1 MSKLNH
7 TIHVVTD
14 HDNFFYYK
22 LRRVLQITTTI
33 LQITTEHRVFLCVFV
48 CLFFFF
54 PNGMSGIYLAHSRTA
69 AETDQIPYWIWKE
82 LTEIVTPLASP
93 ESGFSESPLSVCH
106 HCGSERLSRPSP
118 KWMSMSSQVTSNQVN
133 FYLNSH
139 RIIIINTN

>member
-1 MSKLNH
+1 MLLQIT
-7 TIHVVTD
+7 TI
-14 HDNFFYYK
+14 FFITNCDGYYK
-22 LRRVLQITTTI
+22 LRQQYYKLLQNI
-33 LQITTEHRVFLCVFV
+33 LFFCVCLFV
-48 CLFFFF
+48 CFFFF

-118 KWMSMSSQVTSNQVN
+118 KWMSMSSQVKSNQVN

>member
-7 TIHVVTD
+7 TIHVVTN

-33 LQITTEHRVFLCVFV
+33 LQITTEHPVFLCVFV
-48 CLFFFF
+48 CL
-54 PNGMSGIYLAHSRTA
+54 NGMSGIYLAHSRTA

-82 LTEIVTPLASP
+82 LTALASP
-93 ESGFSESPLSVCH
+93 ESGFSESPLIVCH

-118 KWMSMSSQVTSNQVN
+118 KWMSMSSQVMSNQVN
-133 FYLNSH
+133 FYLISH